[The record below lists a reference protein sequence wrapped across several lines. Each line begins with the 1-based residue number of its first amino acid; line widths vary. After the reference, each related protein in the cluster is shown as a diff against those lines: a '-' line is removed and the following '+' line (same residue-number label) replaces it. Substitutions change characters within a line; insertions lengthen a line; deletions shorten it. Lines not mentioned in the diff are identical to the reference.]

1 MKKGFKILTIIVIVV
16 AIIISLVVGGFFL
29 KEFIED
35 KKLENERINKSTTLS
50 KYIEYHDTKH
60 TGKGWAMEFYAKDI
74 SLDLLNNHNIIY
86 YDGNILI
93 LDDYTIFETI
103 FNSEKL
109 FSNNQKYK
117 TIETDFKI
125 KRILLTNYLPI
136 LLTTDNE
143 VYRINKNSDN
153 VITFDKQ
160 ETKHMG
166 IDYLLIL
173 DNSIKKVVNSNY
185 DNEKQQHKVSV
196 LKNDGNVYTQ
206 YYDQA
211 QKILLKEEIL
221 LSNTDYGNIYDI
233 MTDSQVSISLGT
245 WKDLNSSEIVRIV
258 SDKGLFSLKYI
269 ETEESKKYADVKPTF
284 EMVKSDIYNKY
295 KDDVLYINSQYVF
308 TKDNNIIE
316 TLMLCQDIDKE
327 VK

>member
-1 MKKGFKILTIIVIVV
+1 MKKGFKVLSIIVILV
-16 AIIISLVVGGFFL
+16 AVILGLIVGVFFL

-35 KKLENERINKSTTLS
+35 KQLENERINKSTTLS

-109 FSNNQKYK
+109 FSNNQKFK

-125 KRILLTNYLPI
+125 KRILLTNYLPM

-185 DNEKQQHKVSV
+185 DNKKQQHKVSV

-284 EMVKSDIYNKY
+284 EMVKSDIYSKY
-295 KDDVLYINSQYVF
+295 KDDILYINSHYVF